1 MFLVEV
7 YNSSQLPAYFVWHTS
22 FILFMEV
29 LISYRHKETLKSFL
43 FFLPFFDICLSIFCH
58 VIWQV
63 DLWLRL
69 IFSRR

>member
-29 LISYRHKETLKSFL
+29 LISYRHKETLKSF
-43 FFLPFFDICLSIFCH
+43 FFFTFL
-58 VIWQV
+58 
-63 DLWLRL
+63 
-69 IFSRR
+69 